1 MSPADK
7 WLAAVGFVSSFGAAI
22 FWLWASVI
30 PVPSDQDAFAVLQR
44 ISGINAI
51 AAGCA
56 AMASICAGYG
66 FFQSF
71 WG

>member
-30 PVPSDQDAFAVLQR
+30 PVPAAVLQR

-71 WG
+71 WS